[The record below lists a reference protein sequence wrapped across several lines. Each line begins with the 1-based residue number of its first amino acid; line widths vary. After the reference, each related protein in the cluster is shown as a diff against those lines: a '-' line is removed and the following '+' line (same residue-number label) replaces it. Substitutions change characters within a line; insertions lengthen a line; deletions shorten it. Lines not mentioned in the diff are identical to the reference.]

1 MDMGTPCFCLIRQI
15 DGKEKM
21 VAEIEAM
28 LQSTRAA
35 RHGCA
40 TGGKKWVPDR
50 VESSSRLEFRGGNEV
65 VVHLGF
71 LDSSKMLGGLA
82 LNIGSKVQSFK
93 QMAFLWWVLKG
104 GHVFLKSL

>member
-1 MDMGTPCFCLIRQI
+1 MGVYFPPFVLGEVYMKQLDCIQTTWTWELPCFRLIRQI

-40 TGGKKWVPDR
+40 SGGQK
-50 VESSSRLEFRGGNEV
+50 
-65 VVHLGF
+65 
-71 LDSSKMLGGLA
+71 
-82 LNIGSKVQSFK
+82 
-93 QMAFLWWVLKG
+93 
-104 GHVFLKSL
+104 

>member
-1 MDMGTPCFCLIRQI
+1 MDMGTPCFRLIRQI

-40 TGGKKWVPDR
+40 SGGQKWVHGR
-50 VESSSRLEFRGGNEV
+50 TESSRLEFRGGNEV

-71 LDSSKMLGGLA
+71 LDSSKMPKGLT
-82 LNIGSKVQSFK
+82 LDIGSKVQSFK
-93 QMAFLWWVLKG
+93 QMAFFWWVLKG
-104 GHVFLKSL
+104 GHVFVRSL